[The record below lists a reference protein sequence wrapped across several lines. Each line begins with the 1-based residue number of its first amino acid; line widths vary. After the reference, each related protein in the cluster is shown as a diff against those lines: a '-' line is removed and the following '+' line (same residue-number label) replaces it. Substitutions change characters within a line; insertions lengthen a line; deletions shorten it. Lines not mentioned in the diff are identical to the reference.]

1 MDKDESIRDEK
12 LGRTIVYI
20 GVVGIA
26 LIAAIIGLIV
36 MGLVLLGIGSMPNGS
51 TILSFIAMIA
61 TLVVISVMF
70 KKKKWP
76 KDREGWN
83 TPSLFL
89 QA

>member
-70 KKKKWP
+70 KKKK
-76 KDREGWN
+76 
-83 TPSLFL
+83 
-89 QA
+89 